1 MCFFDTDSF
10 ISIKLGFYSSMYNK
24 FDYFKID
31 ICDLYYKTRQT
42 PTKEHTHPLF
52 PKLDLLLNA
61 IIFKSNIS
69 KEFVYSYLFTG
80 WFMEFKEFW
89 TEILEGRPIDII
101 DFHYLRLVA
110 RTRFQSVEHTD
121 EMNPDEYFSAWN
133 NDSTI
138 SLLYNAIWRY
148 AKSAYMDFIPFY
160 RHLPAKGRI
169 LEYGCG
175 VAPFTTG
182 MLRYFPSKNLN
193 YDLTDIL
200 QINFLYAIH
209 RLGELPNVECTIMHS
224 NDNTVKESG
233 YQAIICQAVLEHLP
247 NPTEVVK
254 SFYEALGDEG
264 ILVFDYIKGEGMGLD
279 SQQSQVERPETL
291 DFIKTHFTI
300 LKGSI
305 DLENSVELC
314 VARKHPYVRTDN

>member
-1 MCFFDTDSF
+1 MYFFDTDSF
-10 ISIKLGFYSSMYNK
+10 ISIKLRLYSSMYNK
-24 FDYFKID
+24 FDLLRID
-31 ICDLYYKTRQT
+31 IYDLYHKTIQT
-42 PTKEHTHPLF
+42 RIKEHTQPPF

-61 IIFKSNIS
+61 IILKSNIS
-69 KEFVYSYLFTG
+69 KEFVYSYIFTR
-80 WFMEFKEFW
+80 WFREFKQFW
-89 TEILEGRPIDII
+89 GEVLEGRPIDII

-121 EMNPDEYFSAWN
+121 ETNPDEYFSAWN

-138 SLLYNAIWRY
+138 YLLYNAIWRY

-160 RHLPAKGRI
+160 RYLPAKGRI

-182 MLRYFPSKNLN
+182 MLRYFPSKKLN

-209 RLGELPNVECTIMHS
+209 RLGELPNVECTIMYS
-224 NDNTVKESG
+224 NDNTVKEIG

-247 NPTEVVK
+247 NPVEVVK
-254 SFYEALGDEG
+254 SFYEALDDNG
-264 ILVFDYIKGEGMGLD
+264 ILVFDYIKGDGTGLD
-279 SQQSQVERPETL
+279 SQQSQAERPETL

-305 DLENSVELC
+305 DPQNSVGLC
-314 VARKHPYVRTDN
+314 VARKHQSARTDN